1 MTYRNKNA
9 PKTTREWRQ
18 RVVRMLKIDAGEIDP
33 PGTKY
38 PSPPKPT
45 TQAQRKRI
53 VEALCA
59 EMGMPQ
65 PDWTR
70 RPRGRP
76 EPIDVGPIKAAWVE
90 IQRDR
95 VRRYAEYGVTLQN
108 HGRRASCRRCGQ
120 VLLDVEGGMV
130 GVTPSALYVMHAQ
143 ETGCR

>member
-1 MTYRNKNA
+1 MPNNKHGV
-9 PKTTREWRQ
+9 PKTNREWRMRWVQMQ
-18 RVVRMLKIDAGEIDP
+18 RVAMGEIDP

-38 PSPPKPT
+38 PTRPKHYGKE
-45 TQAQRKRI
+45 ARKRI

-70 RPRGRP
+70 RARGKA
-76 EPIDVGPIKAAWVE
+76 EPIDVGPIRAAWNE

-95 VRRYAEYGVTLQN
+95 LRAYAEYGVTLQN
-108 HGRRASCRRCGQ
+108 HGRRATCRRCGE
-120 VLLDVEGGMV
+120 VILDVPNGMV

-143 ETGCR
+143 ATGCR